1 MTGQTDETGPD
12 DPDDLLAA
20 EYALGLLA
28 AAEARAFEA
37 RLARDPG
44 LRDRLDRWQAQFA
57 QLAEGVTPEVPPAI
71 LRSQIERELFG
82 RPVPLWRRMGLGL
95 GPALLAATV
104 VVVVVLAGIQLGWRA
119 MVPPVAPFAAALTA
133 TEAVTAAPPGPVAS
147 IALDPAVGELTVRGL
162 TLPPAPGHAHEL
174 WLIAEGAAPV
184 SLGVVPP
191 GPPVTLVL
199 PEALRA
205 AVRPGT
211 LLAISDEPEGGSL
224 TGQPAGP
231 VLAAGAITASALSSG
246 PPEAGA
252 D

>member
-1 MTGQTDETGPD
+1 MTGQTDQTGPD

-20 EYALGLLA
+20 EYALGLLP

-37 RLARDPG
+37 RLGHDPA
-44 LRDRLDRWQAQFA
+44 LRDRLDGWQGRLAD
-57 QLAEGVTPEVPPAI
+57 LAETVPPEVPPAI
-71 LRSQIERELFG
+71 LRSQIERRLFG

-119 MVPPVAPFAAALTA
+119 MSPRVAPFAATLAA
-133 TEAVTAAPPGPVAS
+133 TEAVAPAPLGPVAS
-147 IALDPAVGELTVRGL
+147 IALDPAAGELTVRGL
-162 TLPPAPGHAHEL
+162 SLPPAPGHAHEL

-205 AVRPGT
+205 AVGPGT
-211 LLAISDEPEGGSL
+211 VLAISDEPAGGSP
-224 TGQPAGP
+224 TGQPTGP
-231 VLAAGAITASALSSG
+231 VLAAGPIT
-246 PPEAGA
+246 PT
-252 D
+252 